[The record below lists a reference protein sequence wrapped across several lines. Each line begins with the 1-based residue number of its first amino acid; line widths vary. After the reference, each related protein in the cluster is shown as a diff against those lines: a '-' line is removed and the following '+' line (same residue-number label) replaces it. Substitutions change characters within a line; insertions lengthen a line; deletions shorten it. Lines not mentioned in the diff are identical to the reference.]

1 MFFISYMDEMHEI
14 YKKTKASLETILARH
29 IEDLTKVKFILD
41 NDIVSSNGDPMAPDE
56 LADVTKSLH
65 DQLEENVEIITII
78 REQIKYFDGW
88 LITH

>member
-1 MFFISYMDEMHEI
+1 MDEMHEI
-14 YKKTKASLETILARH
+14 YKKTKASLEIILARH
-29 IEDLTKVKFILD
+29 VDDLNNVMFLLG
-41 NDIVSSNGDPMAPDE
+41 NNIVSSNGDPMAPDE

>member
-1 MFFISYMDEMHEI
+1 MDEMHEI

-29 IEDLTKVKFILD
+29 VDDLNNVMFLLG
-41 NDIVSSNGDPMAPDE
+41 NNIVSSNGDPMDPDE

>member
-1 MFFISYMDEMHEI
+1 MEEMHEI

-29 IEDLTKVKFILD
+29 VDDLKKVLFLLD
-41 NDIVSSNGDPMAPDE
+41 NDIVSSNGDPMAPDD

-65 DQLEENVEIITII
+65 DQLEQTVETVCTIK
-78 REQIKYFDGW
+78 EQIKYFDGW

>member
-1 MFFISYMDEMHEI
+1 MEEMHEI

-29 IEDLTKVKFILD
+29 VDDLKKVLFLLD
-41 NDIVSSNGDPMAPDE
+41 NDIVSSNGDPMSPDE

-65 DQLEENVEIITII
+65 DQLEQTVETVCTIK
-78 REQIKYFDGW
+78 EQIKYFDGW

>member
-1 MFFISYMDEMHEI
+1 MDEMHEI

-29 IEDLTKVKFILD
+29 VDDLNNVMFLLG
-41 NDIVSSNGDPMAPDE
+41 NNIVSSNGDPMAPDE
-56 LADVTKSLH
+56 LADVTKSLR

>member
-14 YKKTKASLETILARH
+14 YKKTKASLEIILARNV
-29 IEDLTKVKFILD
+29 EDLKNVMFLLE
-41 NDIVSSNGDPMAPDE
+41 NNIVSSNGDPMDPDE

-65 DQLEENVEIITII
+65 DQMEQTVETVCTIK
-78 REQIKYFDGW
+78 EQIKYFDGW